1 MTTPTRQTVSEQMT
15 KTDLILLALDETSTL
30 TLMERALRAA
40 GYETAIA
47 RDYTSLQKALQESN
61 PSLLLVGER
70 LNGKGGVQL
79 AGELLERFPTLPI
92 VLFSERD
99 KPELAKDALSAGIS
113 GYLHP
118 PLRTTDIVAA
128 IRRSLERAR
137 RLGDW
142 LRREVKRTTA
152 SLERRVN
159 ELETLIRLGRE
170 ITGSLALEKVLKS
183 VVIAAVDLTG
193 AEEGGLLML
202 NEEGHE
208 LYLRAGY
215 NFEADDG
222 SDFRLPVQGS
232 LAGSVVE
239 SGKPLVLNAPDPQKI
254 KTAYLVHSLIYVP
267 LHLKGR
273 VIGVLGVDNRIQR
286 RPFTQHHALLMAVL
300 ADYAA
305 IAIEN
310 ARLYRISEDERAK
323 LETTFC
329 NIEDCVMLLD
339 TENRI
344 LLINDAMRRAFNLN
358 QNDLTGKHV
367 LDIIHHPDLVSMLER
382 SEKDALKYHEIH
394 FEDGQV
400 FNAQYTPIP
409 GVGAAITMQDITY
422 LKELD
427 RIKNDFV
434 HTVSHDLR
442 SPLTAVLGYTEL
454 LERVGP
460 LNEQQMNFVR
470 RIQNSIQSITAL
482 VDDLLDLGRI
492 EAGFDTRREIVHLE
506 GILHYTLDN
515 LQLQIEQKGLHV
527 HIQTEDNLPPVRGNP
542 IRLRQMLDNLIGNAI
557 KYTPEGGDVWINMH
571 VKDHQVI
578 IRIQDS
584 GPGIPPEDQPHIFD
598 KFYRASNIPPD
609 VSGSGLGLA
618 IVKSIVE
625 NHQGRVWVESTLG
638 KGSTFIVVLPS
649 YEAGTSPS

>member
-1 MTTPTRQTVSEQMT
+1 MT
-15 KTDLILLALDETSTL
+15 KTDLILLALDETATL

-40 GYETAIA
+40 GYETAVA
-47 RDYTSLQKALQESN
+47 HEEASLQKALQESS
-61 PSLLLVGER
+61 PALVLVGER
-70 LNGKGGVQL
+70 LDGKDGLQL
-79 AGELLERFPTLPI
+79 ADALLERFPTLPI

-99 KPELAKDALSAGIS
+99 RPELAREALRIGIS

-118 PLRTTDIVAA
+118 PLRMQDIVAA
-128 IRRSLERAR
+128 IRQSLERAR

-159 ELETLIRLGRE
+159 ELETLLRLGRQ
-170 ITGSLALEKVLKS
+170 ITASLDLETVLKS
-183 VVIAAVDLTG
+183 VVVAAVDLTG

-202 NEEGHE
+202 SEDGRE
-208 LYLRAGY
+208 LYLRAGH
-215 NFEADDG
+215 NFEAG
-222 SDFRLPVQGS
+222 EGGDFRLPVQGS
-232 LAGSVVE
+232 LAGQVVE
-239 SGKPLVLNAPDPQKI
+239 SKEPLVLNSPDPQKI
-254 KTAYLVHSLIYVP
+254 KTAYLVHALIYVP
-267 LHLKGR
+267 LRLKER
-273 VIGVLGVDNRIQR
+273 VIGVLGVDNRVQR

-310 ARLYRISEDERAK
+310 ARLYRLSEAERAK
-323 LETTFC
+323 LETTFG
-329 NIEDCVMLLD
+329 NIEDGVMLLD

-358 QNDLTGKHV
+358 QSNLIGQHV
-367 LDIIHHPDLVSMLER
+367 LNVITHDDLVSMLER

-460 LNEQQMNFVR
+460 LNEQQMTFVR
-470 RIQNSIQSITAL
+470 RIQSSIQAITAL

-515 LQLQIEQKGLHV
+515 LQLQIEQKGIRV
-527 HIQTEDNLPPVRGNP
+527 HSEVEADLPPVRGNP

-557 KYTPEGGDVWINMH
+557 KYTPEGGDIWVDMN
-571 VKDHQVI
+571 VRDQQVI
-578 IRIQDS
+578 IRVRDS

-598 KFYRASNIPPD
+598 KFYRASNVPPG

-625 NHQGRVWVESTLG
+625 SHQGRVWVESTLG
-638 KGSTFIVVLPS
+638 EGSTFIVVLPS
-649 YEAGTSPS
+649 YDVETLPSPP